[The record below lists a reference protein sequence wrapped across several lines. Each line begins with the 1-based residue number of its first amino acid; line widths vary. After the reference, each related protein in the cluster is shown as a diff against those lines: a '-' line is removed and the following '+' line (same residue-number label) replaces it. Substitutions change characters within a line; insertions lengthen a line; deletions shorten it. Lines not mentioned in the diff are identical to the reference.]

1 MSNEETK
8 VEQESVAN
16 VGEAAES
23 ETLESSEVS
32 LDAKTAGTEKLGSE
46 NVEQGEMEQLSSSEE
61 SSAEEVSQDNTTQ
74 IEAVAE
80 MTAGSESSED
90 QSSVVHYEDDE
101 LKPLIVSLLF
111 AYGDPLSSKRLSEIA
126 KVDEAI
132 VDDILLELLEESK
145 SPASG
150 IELVRIAEKY
160 QYRTKARFAPAIR
173 ELKAGKPKRLS
184 GAALETLAVIAYR
197 QPVVKSDI
205 EKIRGVDVAPTLK
218 TLLERSL
225 VKIIGHQPTVGQPAL
240 YGTTDEF
247 LKIFSLNSLSEL
259 PSLRD
264 VADFSFEPGEGD
276 DGNAPEEAQVVA
288 Q

>member
-1 MSNEETK
+1 MSNEEVI
-8 VEQESVAN
+8 VEQQVA
-16 VGEAAES
+16 
-23 ETLESSEVS
+23 
-32 LDAKTAGTEKLGSE
+32 
-46 NVEQGEMEQLSSSEE
+46 EE
-61 SSAEEVSQDNTTQ
+61 SQESAIEPVVVGDEQMTASDQDASAETVLLQDAPV
-74 IEAVAE
+74 EPAE
-80 MTAGSESSED
+80 GEGDNVQVNFA
-90 QSSVVHYEDDE
+90 DDE
-101 LKPLIVSLLF
+101 IKPLIESLLF
-111 AYGDPLSSKRLSEIA
+111 AHGDPLSSKRLSEIS
-126 KVDEAI
+126 KVDETVI
-132 VDDILLELLEESK
+132 DDILHELLEESK
-145 SPASG
+145 SPVRG
-150 IELVRIAEKY
+150 VELVRIAEKY
-160 QYRTKARFAPAIR
+160 QYRTKSRFAPAIR
-173 ELKAGKPKRLS
+173 ELKAGRPKRLS

-264 VADFSFEPGEGD
+264 VAEFDFEPGES
-276 DGNAPEEAQVVA
+276 EEEITTEEPQLLS

>member
-1 MSNEETK
+1 MSDGDVK
-8 VEQESVAN
+8 LEQESQGESVSSVMEELPPV
-16 VGEAAES
+16 VGS
-23 ETLESSEVS
+23 EELQEQCSASENSSE
-32 LDAKTAGTEKLGSE
+32 G
-46 NVEQGEMEQLSSSEE
+46 SSSESNE
-61 SSAEEVSQDNTTQ
+61 SVGSVEDPSVQVHFEDNE
-74 IEAVAE
+74 I
-80 MTAGSESSED
+80 
-90 QSSVVHYEDDE
+90 
-101 LKPLIVSLLF
+101 KPLIESLLF
-111 AYGDPLSSKRLSEIA
+111 AYGDPLWSKRLAEIS
-126 KVDEAI
+126 KVDESL
-132 VDDILLELLEESK
+132 VDDILHELLEESK
-145 SPASG
+145 APERG

-218 TLLERSL
+218 TLIERSL
-225 VKIIGHQPTVGQPAL
+225 VKIIGHQATVGQPAL

-264 VADFSFEPGEGD
+264 VAEFEFEPGESED
-276 DGNAPEEAQVVA
+276 SPRMSRQPLLSSLRFLCVA
-288 Q
+288 IFGASAITYLDSNRSL

>member
-1 MSNEETK
+1 MSDEK
-8 VEQESVAN
+8 QVVEQEVVESIQADAAAQEACESAELALNSSEGTEANEVSATNEESVAALESASIE
-16 VGEAAES
+16 EAAVEANEVES
-23 ETLESSEVS
+23 TQVHFE
-32 LDAKTAGTEKLGSE
+32 D
-46 NVEQGEMEQLSSSEE
+46 EE
-61 SSAEEVSQDNTTQ
+61 
-74 IEAVAE
+74 I
-80 MTAGSESSED
+80 
-90 QSSVVHYEDDE
+90 
-101 LKPLIVSLLF
+101 KPLIESLLF
-111 AYGDPLSSKRLSEIA
+111 AYGDPLSSKRLSEIS

-145 SPASG
+145 SPMSG
-150 IELVRIAEKY
+150 VELVRVAEKY
-160 QYRTKARFAPAIR
+160 QYRTKARFASAIR

-264 VADFSFEPGEGD
+264 VAEFNFEPGESD
-276 DGNAPEEAQVVA
+276 EDLTVEEAQTLS